1 MRTIKELIGEERAR
15 LPKTVRDTS
24 LFVKEIIER
33 YGQGGRYKFDPASL
47 VYLLPAAPEQ
57 EEEPKKRPEEERVRE
72 YLIRERDTQKLEIR
86 ESRGR
91 DFVQRIVESVRLPG
105 ARELLRRQSVKQ
117 QLAVWLQK
125 LIREYRTAE
134 HEKIRELA
142 EGVRQEKTQR
152 ELLENSEVRKIL
164 ERLLSEQNS
173 LRENYER
180 ISSEPKHMP
189 EEREV
194 QEEAPEAQT
203 AEVLSGRQEELHQL
217 LGVTEEA
224 LRLVYLHSQ
233 STEEKEESRTE
244 LLTETLSYLEQA
256 WTKLRQESL
265 HVERLQSYHG
275 ELERLQNLVER
286 WQRTQE
292 AGQEE
297 KRREE
302 IRESLRRVQL
312 QRELLEEYTLYTPQE
327 RREENSPVRPEQRNV
342 AAVSSAAAAAAE
354 GPEPDA
360 GGAKAGA
367 PQRETRTETKTETEI
382 ETETASLQELRSLY
396 LQETASLIPE
406 DQPRIGEARL
416 EHRITDN
423 TRTERTVQEIEEH
436 IRSELRRK
444 AGEAAES
451 VRESA
456 KETAEQK
463 IVSLIVQELPILRLI
478 GRMSEDTWN
487 SFRSCLDGGEAF
499 GISEEQRET
508 KLYTV
513 LEEQEKVLRTEGVKS
528 MELAQQL
535 LLSQTTAG
543 ELWKAESR
551 VLEKHSLSEE
561 ERNSLELLERRMVY
575 RTFPE
580 HFSEN
585 SETEIRSTEKER
597 RLRLSAQEWRRTV
610 WEPYIEKLT
619 AGEPLS
625 GREKHRNQNDE
636 QNGEAGKNGE
646 SQSPGDITGGQI
658 ERLLEQRRLFD
669 RLDAE
674 RLRES
679 IASPESLK
687 SYVRQVYEQN
697 IREARGQ
704 SRSGQGLDVRGQ
716 SGDGQGL
723 DAGRQ
728 GGAQSAQGEQ
738 RGQKEQAQ
746 NRTES
751 SLMINVR
758 VLALLEE
765 RLRQLS
771 AEKPEAPGGQEIQ
784 KEIRNVS
791 RDTRREKRDVSQ
803 EREREG
809 LPLPERAELVE
820 RRFLSRRAEE
830 YAGGN
835 AVRAGLT
842 EAAAGENM
850 EAAYR
855 SRSLEEERRQLRY
868 DEETRSG
875 RLEEGRGQL
884 RYRREPEEGR
894 TEREQERFSYRTAS
908 AEREK
913 TERRHN
919 EQQRQLHTLQETARR
934 QEEKLAVMEEEQK
947 RLSEQLARAQEESET
962 LEDDVIRRMQSQLRL
977 ERLRRG
983 LV

>member
-1 MRTIKELIGEERAR
+1 M
-15 LPKTVRDTS
+15 S
-24 LFVKEIIER
+24 FV
-33 YGQGGRYKFDPASL
+33 
-47 VYLLPAAPEQ
+47 V
-57 EEEPKKRPEEERVRE
+57 
-72 YLIRERDTQKLEIR
+72 
-86 ESRGR
+86 
-91 DFVQRIVESVRLPG
+91 
-105 ARELLRRQSVKQ
+105 
-117 QLAVWLQK
+117 AVV
-125 LIREYRTAE
+125 
-134 HEKIRELA
+134 
-142 EGVRQEKTQR
+142 G
-152 ELLENSEVRKIL
+152 
-164 ERLLSEQNS
+164 
-173 LRENYER
+173 
-180 ISSEPKHMP
+180 
-189 EEREV
+189 
-194 QEEAPEAQT
+194 
-203 AEVLSGRQEELHQL
+203 
-217 LGVTEEA
+217 
-224 LRLVYLHSQ
+224 
-233 STEEKEESRTE
+233 
-244 LLTETLSYLEQA
+244 
-256 WTKLRQESL
+256 
-265 HVERLQSYHG
+265 
-275 ELERLQNLVER
+275 
-286 WQRTQE
+286 
-292 AGQEE
+292 
-297 KRREE
+297 
-302 IRESLRRVQL
+302 
-312 QRELLEEYTLYTPQE
+312 
-327 RREENSPVRPEQRNV
+327 
-342 AAVSSAAAAAAE
+342 E
-354 GPEPDA
+354 GPDPNA

-367 PQRETRTETKTETEI
+367 PQRETRTETEIET

-396 LQETASLIPE
+396 LQETASLISEEELRIETASLIPE
-406 DQPRIGEARL
+406 DQLRIGEARL

-487 SFRSCLDGGEAF
+487 SFLSYLDGGEAS

-508 KLYTV
+508 KLYAV
-513 LEEQEKVLRTEGVKS
+513 SEEQEKVLRTKGVKS
-528 MELAQQL
+528 MELARRL
-535 LLSQTTAG
+535 LFSQTTAE

-585 SETEIRSTEKER
+585 RETEIRSTEKER

-610 WEPYIEKLT
+610 WEPFIEKRIV
-619 AGEPLS
+619 GEQFS
-625 GREKHRNQNDE
+625 DGEKYRNR
-636 QNGEAGKNGE
+636 NGEAGKNGE

-704 SRSGQGLDVRGQ
+704 SRSGQGLDIRGQ

-738 RGQKEQAQ
+738 IEQAQ
-746 NRTES
+746 NRTER

-758 VLALLEE
+758 ALALLEE

-784 KEIRNVS
+784 REPRNAS

-820 RRFLSRRAEE
+820 RRFLSRRGEE
-830 YAGGN
+830 YAGGD
-835 AVRAGLT
+835 AVRTGLT
-842 EAAAGENM
+842 EASAGENT
-850 EAAYR
+850 ESAY
-855 SRSLEEERRQLRY
+855 SIGNLEPESRQLRY
-868 DEETRSG
+868 DEETRSSN
-875 RLEEGRGQL
+875 LEESRRQL

-962 LEDDVIRRMQSQLRL
+962 LEDDVMRRMQSQLRL